1 MPTQRFYRLPEA
13 KRQSIREAAVAE
25 FARVPFENVSINQI
39 IRNAE
44 ISRGSFYTYFEDKQ
58 DLLDFILEDSGNKMK
73 EFFVKEL
80 ERNGG
85 DYFALVE
92 SSFDFIIGRLNDSHR
107 MLEVARNIF
116 SYQENAKLLGLEELS
131 IPFLR
136 DDSPMVG
143 DIGGIVPPL
152 QWLIDRIDTRKM
164 RFERTEEF
172 IPLMTM
178 GAVALLWVIKQ
189 YYEAPE
195 RLDAAR
201 DFLHR
206 SMELLKH
213 GAYKE

>member
-1 MPTQRFYRLPEA
+1 M
-13 KRQSIREAAVAE
+13 
-25 FARVPFENVSINQI
+25 
-39 IRNAE
+39 
-44 ISRGSFYTYFEDKQ
+44 
-58 DLLDFILEDSGNKMK
+58 
-73 EFFVKEL
+73 
-80 ERNGG
+80 
-85 DYFALVE
+85 
-92 SSFDFIIGRLNDSHR
+92 
-107 MLEVARNIF
+107 
-116 SYQENAKLLGLEELS
+116 
-131 IPFLR
+131 R